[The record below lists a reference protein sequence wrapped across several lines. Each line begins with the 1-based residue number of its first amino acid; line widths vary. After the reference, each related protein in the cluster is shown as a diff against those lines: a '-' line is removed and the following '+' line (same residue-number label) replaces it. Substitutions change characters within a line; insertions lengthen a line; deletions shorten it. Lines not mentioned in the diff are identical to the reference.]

1 MINMR
6 KLKAGLVVF
15 MIMAL
20 VLTPFISNAAVTE
33 QISLDNAISVSM
45 NESLQES
52 PELKINSDVKEK
64 FHSEKYVEVLVSMKE
79 KVDTLKVARETEAD
93 LKAKT
98 PYEKK
103 VGKGYA
109 VVDKLQRTAEK
120 TQAKILKLLEAEKKK
135 GNVQEY
141 KSFYIVNMIYVKASE
156 DVIKKI
162 SKYSEVAEIDLNEK
176 IQVDWPEAA
185 EASTDETGIQSIEWN
200 IDKVGAPSVWSGFG
214 IDGSGVVVGLIDTGF
229 DYTHEALMTK
239 WRGYNPADPSSP
251 NPEGNWYDAVEGKT
265 LPYDIPSIPHGT
277 HVMGTVLG
285 QDPDGENVIGVA
297 PGAQFIGAKAFSA
310 DGGYSDWLLAAGEW
324 MLAPGGDPSKAPD
337 VINNSWGGGVGLD
350 EWYREMVQAWRA
362 AGIFPVFSA
371 GNESGGAAP
380 GSVSVPANYPES
392 FAVGA
397 TDINN
402 LRGDFSKLGPSPY
415 AAPDDLKPDISAPGV
430 SIRSSVPGGYE
441 AGWNGTSMAS
451 PHVSGTAA
459 LLLSFNAALTPDQIE
474 QIIIGTATPLTDSD
488 YSTAP
493 NYGYGYG
500 LVNAFDAVSSIASG
514 IGTIE
519 GSVSELGTGTEQS
532 LPLDA
537 VVTVLET
544 GRSVRTNPADGSYKI
559 VHAAVTAGQSWTLRA
574 ESYGFIPQEM
584 STTLEN
590 GQTVTMDFVME
601 EKSKGSI
608 SGQIVD
614 ERTNNPIPG
623 ATVQIIDDSHI
634 QPVTTDANGYYQ
646 IPEIYEG
653 QYTLRVIAA
662 NYKAAQLT
670 VNITGG
676 VNSEVNVQL
685 KPFIG
690 TQGELIYDDGS
701 VDNARAFY
709 NAESG
714 WAVRMTPD
722 GLCQVKGAKAYFWS
736 EDWPVPGGD
745 RVAVSIF
752 DSNANGAPNK
762 EIFRTE
768 PLTIVRGQWNDI
780 DLSAYSFVTD
790 KDFYMMII
798 QLDPS
803 PNVPGMGLDE
813 TNSSGR
819 SYAYIDGGFRQLGD
833 EYGNIML
840 RAKVAY
846 ELTSPVITSPVDGTF
861 TTSDNVNVTGN
872 VGNDSLVKVYV
883 NNQAAGEAQAVN
895 NTFTINVPLTEG
907 ENIINATSSIASGET
922 DPSAPVTVVK
932 DTVVPVLEVNS
943 PAEGFVTNREV
954 VDVSGSV
961 TDNYLAKLIVNGNTV
976 LSAQDGS
983 FNTSVIVV
991 NGINVITVEAID
1003 KAGNITTV
1011 ERNVNAGL
1019 TMPAITNIMPDT
1031 DLTVRGGDKVTV
1043 SFRSDAIHGDAFFT
1057 ILGSVFSNSIQTAG
1071 YRMNEVSDGYYVGE
1085 WTAPENLNI
1094 TNAVFEV
1101 QITNVT
1107 GNTSIAEANGRI
1119 TVIMDKTPPVLIPD
1133 TVGNTV
1139 GQDIAIT
1146 FENNTEWI
1154 NAISEVQ
1161 VNGQSAEGFY
1171 TIEPGRITIEGSL
1184 FETKGDYQIVIAA
1197 NEYKDAAVAQKV
1209 TLLIP
1214 PELTSSVNKRQVI
1227 LTFKDNAA
1235 WRSAITDITV
1245 NGQSASG
1252 LYKAAKGKI
1261 TIYANAFP
1269 EVGTYTIAV
1278 KGDGYE
1284 DAVVVQAITQNGG
1297 K

>member
-1 MINMR
+1 MINIR

-20 VLTPFISNAAVTE
+20 VLTPFTGNAAAIE
-33 QISLDNAISVSM
+33 QIPINNATSISM

-52 PELKINSDVKEK
+52 SELKINSDVKEK
-64 FHSEKYVEVLVSMKE
+64 FHGERYIEVLVSMKE
-79 KVDTLKVARETEAD
+79 KADTLKVARETEAA

-103 VGKGYA
+103 MGRRSA

-120 TQAKILKLLEAEKKK
+120 TQEKILKLLEAEKRK

-141 KSFYIVNMIYVKASE
+141 RSFYIVNMVYVKATE
-156 DVIKKI
+156 DVINKI
-162 SKYSEVAEIDLNEK
+162 SKYSEVAEIGLNKK
-176 IQVDWPEAA
+176 IQVEWPEVA
-185 EASTDETGIQSIEWN
+185 EVSVDEIGTQSIEWG
-200 IDKVGAPSVWSGFG
+200 IDKVGAPAVWSGFG
-214 IDGSGVVVGLIDTGF
+214 INGSGVVVGLIDTGF

-251 NPEGNWYDAVEGKT
+251 NPAGNWYDAVDGKS

-277 HVMGTVLG
+277 HVMGTILG
-285 QDPDGENVIGVA
+285 QDPAGVNKIGVA
-297 PGAQFIGAKAFSA
+297 PGAQFIGAKAFTES
-310 DGGYSDWLLAAGEW
+310 GGYDYWLLAAGEW

-337 VINNSWGGGVGLD
+337 IINNSWGGDGGLN

-371 GNESGGAAP
+371 GNAEGAAAP

-397 TDINN
+397 TDIND

-441 AGWNGTSMAS
+441 AGWSGTSMAS
-451 PHVSGTAA
+451 PHISGTAA
-459 LLLSFNAALTPDQIE
+459 LLLSFNSALTPDQIE
-474 QIIIGTATPLTDSD
+474 QIITGTATPLTDAD

-500 LVNAFDAVSSIASG
+500 LVNAFNAVSSIVSG
-514 IGTIE
+514 IGTIQGKVLE
-519 GSVSELGTGTEQS
+519 PGIDAEPG

-559 VHAAVTAGQSWTLRA
+559 AHAAATEGQSWTLRA
-574 ESYGFIPQEM
+574 ESYGFIPQEKN
-584 STTLEN
+584 TTLEN
-590 GQTVTMDFVME
+590 GQTITMDFVMG
-601 EKSKGSI
+601 EKPKGSI
-608 SGQIVD
+608 SGQVVD
-614 ERTNNPIPG
+614 ERTDGPIPD
-623 ATVQIIDDSHI
+623 AVVQIIEDYHI

-646 IPEIYEG
+646 MPEIYEG
-653 QYTLRVIAA
+653 QYTLRVRAV
-662 NYKAAQLT
+662 NYTTAQLP

-690 TQGELIYDDGS
+690 SVGELIYDDGS

-709 NAESG
+709 DAGTG
-714 WAVRMTPD
+714 WVVRMTPND
-722 GLCQVKGAKAYFWS
+722 LCQVKGARAYFWS

-745 RVAVSIF
+745 RIAVSIF
-752 DSNANGAPNK
+752 DSNANGAPDK

-780 DLSAYSFVTD
+780 DLSSYSFTTD
-790 KDFYMMII
+790 KDFYMMVI

-813 TNSSGR
+813 TSSSGR

-861 TTSDNVNVTGN
+861 TTSDNVDVKGIA
-872 VGNDSLVKVYV
+872 GNDSLVKVYV
-883 NNQAAGEAQAVN
+883 NNQAAGEAQSVDNA
-895 NTFTINVPLTEG
+895 FTINVPLTEG
-907 ENIINATSSIASGET
+907 ENIINATATIATGET
-922 DPSAPVTVVK
+922 DPSEPVTVVK
-932 DTVVPVLEVNS
+932 DTAVPVLEVNA

-954 VDVSGSV
+954 VDVSGRV
-961 TDNYLAKLIVNGNTV
+961 IDNYLAKLIVNGNEV
-976 LSAQDGS
+976 LPQQDGS

-1003 KAGNITTV
+1003 KAGNTTKI
-1011 ERNVNAGL
+1011 ERTVNAGL
-1019 TMPAITNIMPDT
+1019 TMPTIADIMPGT
-1031 DLTVRGGDKVTV
+1031 DLTVRAGDKVTV

-1057 ILGSVFSNSIQTAG
+1057 ILGSMLSNSLQTTG
-1071 YRMNEVSDGYYVGE
+1071 YRMNEAADGYYVGE
-1085 WTAPENLNI
+1085 WTVPENLNI
-1094 TNAVFEV
+1094 TNAVVEV
-1101 QITNVT
+1101 QITNVS
-1107 GNTSIAEANGRI
+1107 GNTSIAEANGTI

-1133 TVGNTV
+1133 TLGNTV
-1139 GQDIAIT
+1139 GQDVAIT

-1154 NAISEVQ
+1154 NAISDVQ
-1161 VNGQSAEGFY
+1161 VNGQSAAGSY
-1171 TIEPGRITIEGSL
+1171 TVEPGRITIEGSL
-1184 FETKGDYQIVIAA
+1184 FGTKGDYQIAVVA
-1197 NEYKDAAVAQKV
+1197 NEYKDAAVTQKV

-1227 LTFKDNAA
+1227 LTFTDNAA

-1252 LYKAAKGKI
+1252 LYTVSKGKI
-1261 TIYANAFP
+1261 TIGTNAFP
-1269 EVGTYTIAV
+1269 SSGSYTIAV
-1278 KGDGYE
+1278 KGNGYE
-1284 DAVVVQAITQNGG
+1284 DAVVVRIITLS